1 MGLLTLVM
9 EYSMPLFTD
18 VGPAVSQFRAMTS
31 KSLSLSL
38 LCMIPF
44 LGITQPAIITAPS
57 AQEYLGQFQ
66 YFRTWTDKRRL
77 IVVHGKDADMD
88 RMLQD
93 AIYQYR
99 CDLATRNINIERPSS
114 MSGDILQGIRLK
126 GVVRNFRPQTMV
138 PDEAGSLE
146 EEGGGGGGGLF
157 GLGAGLSVPMDPG
170 GFGAN

>member
-1 MGLLTLVM
+1 MSTRTVNIDFQAIIGPKKLTLKRVTS
-9 EYSMPLFTD
+9 YSF
-18 VGPAVSQFRAMTS
+18 VKFQQAMTGKHVS
-31 KSLSLSL
+31 VSL

-77 IVVHGKDADMD
+77 IVVHGKDADLD

-99 CDLATRNINIERPSS
+99 CDLATRNINIGNIILNLWKVRTLSWKLNVLVE
-114 MSGDILQGIRLK
+114 MSC
-126 GVVRNFRPQTMV
+126 
-138 PDEAGSLE
+138 S
-146 EEGGGGGGGLF
+146 
-157 GLGAGLSVPMDPG
+157 
-170 GFGAN
+170 